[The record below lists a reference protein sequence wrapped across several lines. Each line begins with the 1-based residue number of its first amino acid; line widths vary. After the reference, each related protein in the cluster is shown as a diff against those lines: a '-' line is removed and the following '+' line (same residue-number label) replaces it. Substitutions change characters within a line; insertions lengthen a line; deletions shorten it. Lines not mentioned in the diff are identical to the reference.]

1 MKKLITVVF
10 LALVSLPSAF
20 GTALIGKMKAPNGNS
35 FNGKVTFTLN
45 AAGAI
50 DTSVVPAQLLAM
62 TQSTFAVVNGKLP
75 ANASLVGNDVISPNG
90 TVYLADWFDS
100 FGTRKMSNVYL
111 ISGAT
116 TDIGASGP
124 SPITTSNVSIQSLF
138 LPGILQVNGQ
148 VKFLGPF
155 VPANVNGVLYANS
168 FATGGTGIVSDP
180 WTSASGTGGIGEAI
194 AAAGVAD
201 GGNARIHIP
210 SGYYN
215 LTTCINATSSVATAP
230 GNSAPP
236 SPLIFD
242 GDGPGKTILVGN
254 TGGCM
259 MDSTGRVPKVSE
271 LSMLGG
277 VTNQSTIGILL
288 GRTTGS
294 GASAFTPGAIV
305 DHVVIDLPSIPAANG
320 ANDTIGIYA
329 YSAEGGR
336 YYNND
341 VTAAHPYVF
350 TSNNIFSIASAYQT
364 QNTTL
369 RFVSQNHVVEGNC
382 TVRGIVGGECILIQ
396 GQAANFEI
404 NHVAGECTGG
414 TPSPVFLRIKAPTAP
429 DSASTPLVGLNIQN
443 VQAECPTGG
452 QLIVNEQILADARIH
467 GTVKNLVNVPII
479 LLTTAA
485 SQLLDPFID
494 LQAGNAGVSS
504 PMVSDGGVATA
515 GILGGVVMLP
525 ATTTIA
531 FTNAA
536 TACNNVTILASYAS
550 PSITCNNATGTGV
563 GGTLIGYLFAT
574 DGYYMKG
581 TGASNY
587 NSNTSHAWNVAGNQ
601 IMFCSAVFCSINI
614 QAAFLNH
621 LNISEIA
628 SPGPGAGGTT
638 RIYADS
644 TAHNLQA
651 SYNGDALSK
660 LMRSSDLAAP
670 PAIGGT
676 TPAAGTFTTLQAS
689 TFERTGVS
697 NSRVSVAS
705 DFTTINNTSLQNI
718 TGLTWTFPAT
728 AAVYSFHCS
737 ILYSQATSAVSDTF
751 GIQAVTN
758 APTNIMAQ
766 GNVFTSLAGAASN
779 GNQPTITTTAAT
791 AFVSFTPGAT
801 ATNFNAALE
810 GTIELPASVNTINL
824 MVSTSAGADVITIRR
839 GSYCNLF

>member
-1 MKKLITVVF
+1 MF
-10 LALVSLPSAF
+10 CCAAF
-20 GTALIGKMKAPNGNS
+20 GQTHTE
-35 FNGKVTFTLN
+35 VTVEDVQTITGAKTFSGGITTNTQTVTGTL
-45 AAGAI
+45 GV
-50 DTSVVPAQLLAM
+50 SGV
-62 TQSTFAVVNGKLP
+62 STLSGGVL
-75 ANASLVGNDVISPNG
+75 SPN
-90 TVYLADWFDS
+90 Y
-100 FGTRKMSNVYL
+100 N
-111 ISGAT
+111 
-116 TDIGASGP
+116 
-124 SPITTSNVSIQSLF
+124 
-138 LPGILQVNGQ
+138 GILQ
-148 VKFLGPF
+148 
-155 VPANVNGVLYANS
+155 ANS
-168 FATGGTGIVSDP
+168 FATGGAGTSASP

-194 AAAGVAD
+194 TAAGVAD

-215 LTTCINATSSVATAP
+215 LTTCINATSSVVTAP

-259 MDSTGRVPKVSE
+259 MDSTGRVPRVSE

-277 VTNQSTIGILL
+277 VYNQSTIGILL

-341 VTAAHPYVF
+341 ITAAHPYVF

-404 NHVAGECTGG
+404 NHVAGECDGG

-467 GTVKNLVNVPII
+467 GTIKNLVNVPII

-536 TACNNVTILASYAS
+536 SACNGVHVYASYAS
-550 PSITCNNATGTGV
+550 PSITCNNATGYGS
-563 GGTLIGYLFAT
+563 GGLLIGEMWAT
-574 DGYYMKG
+574 DQYYFKG
-581 TGASNY
+581 TGANNY
-587 NSNTSHAWNVAGNQ
+587 NSNTSHAWNIAGSQ
-601 IMFCSAVFCSINI
+601 ALFCSSVFCLLTPNTVF
-614 QAAFLNH
+614 AGYEVLT
-621 LNISEIA
+621 EIA
-628 SPGPGAGGTT
+628 SPGVSSGGTA
-638 RIYADS
+638 RFYADS
-644 TAHNLQA
+644 TSHALQA
-651 SYNGDALSK
+651 SYNGDAVSK
-660 LMRSSDLAAP
+660 VMRSSDLAAP

-676 TPAAGTFTTLQAS
+676 TPSTGKFTTVQSTIATGTAPLTIASTTPVANLSINGGGTVDGDVIGGVTPAAGSFTTLTGTTHKTTTNCAVNSAS
-689 TFERTGVS
+689 PAACGAAAAGVVAVPTLTTTYTINTTAVTA
-697 NSRVSVAS
+697 NSRIFLQPTS
-705 DFTTINNTSLQNI
+705 DNTGIPSSP
-718 TGLTWTFPAT
+718 TCAT
-728 AAVYSFHCS
+728 
-737 ILYSQATSAVSDTF
+737 L
-751 GIQAVTN
+751 AVTAVN
-758 APTNIMAQ
+758 MISAR
-766 GNVFTSLAGAASN
+766 SAG
-779 GNQPTITTTAAT
+779 T
-791 AFVSFTPGAT
+791 SFT
-801 ATNFNAALE
+801 FS
-810 GTIELPASVNTINL
+810 LPSTTGITCFGYWIVN
-824 MVSTSAGADVITIRR
+824 
-839 GSYCNLF
+839 